1 MKEREYNV
9 YYRER
14 GNKEEQEFNCT
25 ITCSN
30 KKEARENFENWDNQ
44 NNQPRT
50 DRRSAYGICHQQDRQ
65 AGSAA

>member
-14 GNKEEQEFNCT
+14 RDKEGQEFNCT

-44 NNQPRT
+44 NNQWTITRIE
-50 DRRSAYGICHQQDRQ
+50 RN
-65 AGSAA
+65 

>member
-14 GNKEEQEFNCT
+14 GDKEGQEFNCT

-30 KKEARENFENWDNQ
+30 KKEARENFDNWDNQ
-44 NNQPRT
+44 NNQWTITRIE
-50 DRRSAYGICHQQDRQ
+50 RN
-65 AGSAA
+65 